1 MLIRLIV
8 KTFILSAFCFTSQ
21 HTLANK
27 KLTENY
33 ISTYKN
39 IAVVEMRR
47 TGIPA
52 SIKLAQGILES
63 DLGRSPLAN
72 QANNHFGIKCGKEWS
87 GNTYFKHDDE
97 IDNDGSIIESCFRHI
112 PMLRSPTL
120 HILSF

>member
-1 MLIRLIV
+1 MIVRLIV

-33 ISTYKN
+33 ISTYKS

-63 DLGRSPLAN
+63 DLGRSPLTL
-72 QANNHFGIKCGKEWS
+72 
-87 GNTYFKHDDE
+87 NTMMRQTTMVQLLKVVL
-97 IDNDGSIIESCFRHI
+97 GHI